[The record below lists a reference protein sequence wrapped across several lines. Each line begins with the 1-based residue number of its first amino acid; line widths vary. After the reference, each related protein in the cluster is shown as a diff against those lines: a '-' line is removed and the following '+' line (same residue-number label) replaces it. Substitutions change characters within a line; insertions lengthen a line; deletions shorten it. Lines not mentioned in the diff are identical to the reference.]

1 MRKKGF
7 YSGISKGVISAAS
20 WGLYTVLSGILLT
33 MKPFN
38 STVASIVFLAPFV
51 SVFVYDSFSTIWVLI
66 FLTVKGQLKSLGK
79 AFKSKSAKFIVLGGI
94 MGGPVGMTAYYAS
107 IRYLGA
113 SNTATISAIYPA
125 FGALLASIILK
136 EKVPFRAWIGLLLMI
151 GSIGI
156 LGFTGS
162 HGHFNLIGFG
172 FALITVV
179 GWGSECV
186 IAGFGMQNGEI
197 SPEHALQIRQFS
209 SSIAYGI
216 VLIPILSGG
225 SLLVSVFSHG
235 ITIVMLIAM
244 ALAGAISYFCYY
256 GAINTIGATK
266 AMALN
271 IGYSVWAMIFAFFIQ
286 GTGITLKM
294 VICAILVIIG
304 SVMVAAPK
312 KDAEFIEDIAA

>member
-1 MRKKGF
+1 MKKGF
-7 YSGISKGVISAAS
+7 YFGIGKGAISAAS

-33 MKPFN
+33 MAPFN
-38 STVASIVFLAPFV
+38 NTAKSIVFLAPFV
-51 SVFVYDSFSTIWVLI
+51 SVFIYDSFSTVWVLI
-66 FLTVKGQLKSLGK
+66 LLTVQGKLKSLGK
-79 AFKSKSAKFIVLGGI
+79 AFKSKSAKFIILGGI

-125 FGALLASIILK
+125 FGALLASLVLK
-136 EKVPFRAWIGLLLMI
+136 EKVLPRAWIGLVLMI
-151 GSIGI
+151 GAIGI

-162 HGHFNLIGFG
+162 SGHFNLIGFG
-172 FALITVV
+172 FAMITVI

-186 IAGFGMQNGEI
+186 IAGFGMKSGEI
-197 SPEHALQIRQFS
+197 SPEHALQIRQFT

-225 SLLVSVFSHG
+225 SLLVSAFSHG
-235 ITIVMLIAM
+235 ITIIMLIGM

-271 IGYSVWAMIFAFFIQ
+271 IGYSVWAMIFAFLIQ
-286 GTGITLKM
+286 GTDITLKM
-294 VICAILVIIG
+294 IICAILVIVG

-312 KDAEFIEDIAA
+312 KDSDFIEDIAV